1 MSSPAARLTV
11 ITLGV
16 ADMRRSIAFYSALGL
31 QRRMQATGED
41 VAFFNAGPVVVAL
54 YSWDKLAED
63 AALDAAPRPTAFRGT
78 TLAWNCSS
86 VEEVDEAFEFAL
98 SVGATVLKRPHET
111 FFGGYSGYF
120 ADPDGYP
127 WEVVQAPGIEV
138 QPDGRVVLPD

>member
-1 MSSPAARLTV
+1 MSKLAARLTV

-31 QRRMQATGED
+31 QRRMQASGEE

-54 YSWDKLAED
+54 YPWDKLAED
-63 AALDAAPRPTAFRGT
+63 AGLDAAPRPTAFRGT

-86 VEEVDEAFEFAL
+86 PEDVDEVFAFAL
-98 SVGATVLKRPHET
+98 SAGATALKPPHET
-111 FFGGYSGYF
+111 FYGGYSGYF

-127 WEVVQAPGIEV
+127 WEVVQAPGVEV
-138 QPDGRVVLPD
+138 QPDGRVMLPD